1 MDGSTQNPQV
11 GGEQPQVDYVP
22 WDDDEDARFERAMEE
37 MDRKIFESL
46 AAKVEA
52 EGGDVSMELEDKQ
65 NGVVQES
72 IEFDKLSPLQKQILE
87 SWNDYP

>member
-1 MDGSTQNPQV
+1 MDGSIENSQV

-22 WDDDEDARFERAMEE
+22 WDDDEDARFERAMAE

-46 AAKVEA
+46 SAKVEA
-52 EGGDVSMELEDKQ
+52 EGGDVSMELEDER

-72 IEFDKLSPLQKQILE
+72 IDLDKLSPLQKQILE
-87 SWNDYP
+87 SWKDYP